1 MSAPAPSSGPVAL
14 SEFDHLPA
22 GLLEAPA
29 AALHEILPGP
39 TLIHLPGRRSPPLFV
54 SALLHGNEDV
64 GLVALQQ
71 VLRRHGDGRAL
82 PRALSLF
89 IGNVAAAAANVRRLD
104 GQPDYN
110 RTWPGT
116 PDPHTPEAGLMR
128 AVFDAMAARGVF
140 ASIDLHNNT
149 GLNPHYAC
157 VTRLD
162 APFLQ
167 FASLFGRTVVFFRTP
182 PGTQTG
188 AFAALAPSVTC
199 ECGKTGDAAGAARAA
214 QFVDACLHLDAVPDH
229 AVRPGDVHLFH
240 TIATVRVPES
250 ASMSFDGAPAD
261 LRFVPDLDHFNF
273 RELPAGETL
282 AEAAPGVAL
291 QALDESGVDRGAELF
306 ARRGDRIVLARAL
319 MPSMLTR
326 DERVVRQ
333 DCLGYLMERIG
344 LSSDS

>member
-1 MSAPAPSSGPVAL
+1 VP
-14 SEFDHLPA
+14 E
-22 GLLEAPA
+22 GLLEASA
-29 AALHEILPGP
+29 AQLHELLPGP
-39 TLIHLPGRRSPPLFV
+39 TLIHLPGRREPPLFV

-89 IGNVAAAAANVRRLD
+89 IGNVAAAAVNVRRLD

-116 PDPHTPEAGLMR
+116 PEPHTPEAALMR
-128 AVFDAMAARGVF
+128 AVVDAMTTRGVF

-157 VTRLD
+157 VTRLE

-167 FASLFGRTVVFFRTP
+167 LASLFGRTVVHFRTP

-214 QFVDACLHLDAVPDH
+214 EFVEACLHLEAIPDH
-229 AVRPGDVHLFH
+229 PVRPGDVHLFH
-240 TIATVRVPES
+240 TVATLRVPES
-250 ASMSFDGAPAD
+250 ASISFDGAPAD

-273 RELPAGETL
+273 RELAAGEAL
-282 AEAAPGVAL
+282 AVVAPGARL
-291 QALDESGVDRGAELF
+291 LAFDERGNDRSDELL
-306 ARRGDRIVLARAL
+306 ARRGDRVVLARAL

-333 DCLGYLMERIG
+333 DCLGYLMERLG
-344 LSSDS
+344 

>member
-1 MSAPAPSSGPVAL
+1 MHVNAPAPASPSVRL
-14 SEFDHLPA
+14 SEFDGLPA
-22 GLLEAPA
+22 GVLEAPA

-71 VLRRHGDGRAL
+71 LLRRHGDGRAL

-89 IGNVAAAAANVRRLD
+89 IGNVAAAEAGVRRLD

-116 PDPHTPEAGLMR
+116 PDPRTPEAALMR
-128 AVFDAMAARGVF
+128 AVFDAMAARSVF

-162 APFLQ
+162 TPFLQ
-167 FASLFGRTVVFFRTP
+167 LASLFGRTVVYFRTP

-214 QFVDACLHLDAVPDH
+214 EFVDACLHLEAVPDQP
-229 AVRPGDVHLFH
+229 VRPGDVHLFH
-240 TIATVRVPES
+240 TIATLRVPES
-250 ASMSFDGAPAD
+250 ASMSFDGTPAD
-261 LRFVPDLDHFNF
+261 LRFVPDLDQFNF
-273 RELPAGETL
+273 RELLAGAAL
-282 AEAAPGVAL
+282 AEAAPSARL
-291 QALDESGVDRGAELF
+291 LAFDEQGDDRSEELL
-306 ARRGDRIVLARAL
+306 ARSGDRVVLARAL

-333 DCLGYLMERIG
+333 DFLGYLMERLG
-344 LSSDS
+344 